1 MKCKLMMN
9 KLYVFTHPTDKTFS
23 FEIFGQLTKTQLNKM
38 ICSLQGNYA
47 VKEYM
52 KGDTEYERF
61 IESDHS

>member
-1 MKCKLMMN
+1 MKSKLIMN

-23 FEIFGQLTKTQLNKM
+23 FEIFGQLTQQMLDEM

-52 KGDTEYERF
+52 EGDTEYERF
-61 IESDHS
+61 VESDHS

>member
-1 MKCKLMMN
+1 MN
-9 KLYVFTHPTDKTFS
+9 KLYVFTHPTNKTFS

-52 KGDTEYERF
+52 EGDTEYERF
-61 IESDHS
+61 IESDHSQKS